1 MRHGLALWILLVL
14 VVSCKDKP
22 KSVTREDCAKVADH
36 MADVMIDESV
46 AHPETWWDGMM
57 ESAIDT
63 GMPKT
68 VTRASFASF
77 LTTPE
82 GKTWLMKRHGAV
94 RAEMEQGIDA
104 SCMKKA
110 TPKTIDCLLAAKTKA
125 DATACK

>member
-1 MRHGLALWILLVL
+1 MRLGLGLWILLVL
-14 VVSCKDKP
+14 VVSCKDHGEK
-22 KSVTREDCAKVADH
+22 VTREQCANVADH
-36 MADVMIDESV
+36 MADLRIEDSV
-46 AHPETWWDGMM
+46 AHPEDWWDGM
-57 ESAIDT
+57 AALGQDT

-110 TPKTIDCLLAAKTKA
+110 TPMTIDGLLAAKTKA